1 MQGIK
6 SSPSYVDPEQLVQ
19 VIAHQFDGEGPL
31 QLGHPAGRDSSN
43 DFFQNCH
50 ALRSEEARLMPE
62 KSPDAK
68 RLRAG
73 PTAEDLLHEHLPV
86 SRKYRRELSRNTFR
100 TAVPTT
106 GADAG
111 HPTTHGRATMHDRNW
126 GPRCL

>member
-68 RLRAG
+68 RLAPDQLQRTYCMSIFRF
-73 PTAEDLLHEHLPV
+73 PENTAASFLGIL
-86 SRKYRRELSRNTFR
+86 SEL
-100 TAVPTT
+100 
-106 GADAG
+106 
-111 HPTTHGRATMHDRNW
+111 
-126 GPRCL
+126 